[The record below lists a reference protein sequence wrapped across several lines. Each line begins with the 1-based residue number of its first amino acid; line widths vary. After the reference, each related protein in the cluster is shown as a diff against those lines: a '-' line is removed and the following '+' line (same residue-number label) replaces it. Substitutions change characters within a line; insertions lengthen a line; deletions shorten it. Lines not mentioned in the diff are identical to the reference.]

1 MLDLPIR
8 VPLLVTICCFAGVY
22 ALYRATN
29 KNKTILWVCGI
40 WMALQAAVSLTGF
53 YLAEFS
59 MPPRFLLI
67 IGPPFLVILAL
78 FNHAGGKRFLDQMD
92 LSTLMWLH
100 TIRVPLEIGFF
111 WLNQYG
117 YFPTEMT
124 YDGQNFGYLAG
135 LTAPF
140 LIWFTMPTDTP
151 KRLWVLL
158 IWNVLCIGLM
168 LNSIRMGIL
177 SSPHFAEEHGYAI
190 PNTALGY
197 FPFIWQPSFLVP
209 LFSLAHLV
217 AIRQLLKKK
226 KVWNV

>member
-1 MLDLPIR
+1 
-8 VPLLVTICCFAGVY
+8 
-22 ALYRATN
+22 
-29 KNKTILWVCGI
+29 
-40 WMALQAAVSLTGF
+40 MALQAAVSLTGF

-135 LTAPF
+135 LTAP
-140 LIWFTMPTDTP
+140 
-151 KRLWVLL
+151 
-158 IWNVLCIGLM
+158 
-168 LNSIRMGIL
+168 
-177 SSPHFAEEHGYAI
+177 I
-190 PNTALGY
+190 PNLVYNANRHSKTTLGA
-197 FPFIWQPSFLVP
+197 FDLECFMHRLNAQQHPNGNPFKPSFCRRTWLCDSQYSLGIFP
-209 LFSLAHLV
+209 IYMAAKFSGSTLFLCLFSGDQAV
-217 AIRQLLKKK
+217 VGKKGGGYLI
-226 KVWNV
+226 